1 MVDIQIKDNEMN
13 SEEIYY
19 SFISGANEVIK
30 EKMELNRI
38 NVFPIADGDTGSNL
52 AYTMNS
58 IIENAEILET
68 PKETLAS
75 IADAA
80 LMGARGNSGIIFA
93 QFVNGMYMEMVEED
107 TIALDDFAHSINR
120 AGDYAYEAIANPV
133 EGTMVTVI
141 SDWAHSLSNLAE
153 TTIDFKD
160 MLANS
165 LKAALESLS
174 RTPEKLEVLKEANVV
189 DSGAKG
195 FVHFIEGFSQ
205 FLQTGKVEDLRS
217 ALGKIEFND
226 EAMDVHENFDLNY
239 RYCVEGILQG
249 ENLRLEEMKET
260 LETMGDSLIMAGNNQ
275 KMRLHIH
282 TNDPEELFYFLKDYG
297 KITFQK
303 AD

>member
-1 MVDIQIKDNEMN
+1 MVETKLKSKEMN
-13 SEEIYY
+13 SEDIYY

-30 EKMELNRI
+30 EKLELNRI

-93 QFVNGMYMEMVEED
+93 QFVNGMYMEMAEEA
-107 TIALDDFAHSINR
+107 INFEEFAYSINK
-120 AGDYAYEAIANPV
+120 AGDYAYEAISNPV

-141 SDWAHSLSNLAE
+141 SDWADSLTSLTENA
-153 TTIDFKD
+153 IDFKD
-160 MLANS
+160 MLADS
-165 LKAALESLS
+165 LKAALVSLS
-174 RTPEKLEVLKEANVV
+174 ETPEKLQVLKDANVV

-205 FLQTGKVEDLRS
+205 FLQTGKIEDLKS
-217 ALGKIEFND
+217 ALVKVNFND
-226 EAMDVHENFDLNY
+226 EAMDVHENFDSNY

-249 ENLRLEEMKET
+249 DDLKLKEMKKNI
-260 LETMGDSLIMAGNNQ
+260 GDNGRFS
-275 KMRLHIH
+275 H
-282 TNDPEELFYFLKDYG
+282 YG
-297 KITFQK
+297 GKQSK
-303 AD
+303 NASSYPYR